1 MNLGQTLRNLG
12 GRMGVIRVIAMEDG
26 SCNRG
31 PRKVTTRTVTLKD
44 LATEVRHDSVRL
56 LAEKPA
62 ELEVP
67 FAKVFEA
74 AGVKAPPRGWTVAR
88 LDTLLRTDEFKGME
102 RAAVQKAVL
111 GMLSAEQAKVE
122 DIVKDAVAQDQ
133 ALDAYDAFVR
143 RKMEDRAAARQRR
156 IDEIRSQIKE
166 LEQEAERQ
174 NEESRADRER
184 WRAWLARKIAHEQD
198 MVQALSVLLDVPV
211 VSITPPDSGQ

>member
-1 MNLGQTLRNLG
+1 
-12 GRMGVIRVIAMEDG
+12 
-26 SCNRG
+26 
-31 PRKVTTRTVTLKD
+31 
-44 LATEVRHDSVRL
+44 
-56 LAEKPA
+56 
-62 ELEVP
+62 
-67 FAKVFEA
+67 
-74 AGVKAPPRGWTVAR
+74 
-88 LDTLLRTDEFKGME
+88 ME